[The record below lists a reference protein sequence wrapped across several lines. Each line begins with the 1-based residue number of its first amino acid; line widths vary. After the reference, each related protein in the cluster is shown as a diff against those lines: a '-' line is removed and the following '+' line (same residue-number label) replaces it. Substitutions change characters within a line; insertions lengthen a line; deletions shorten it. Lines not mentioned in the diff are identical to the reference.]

1 VSGEWGVGSGEWE
14 KDQRP
19 TDLSRHQQLSQSVP
33 DSSPTP
39 DPRLPTP
46 ASADLPKE
54 SSKTILFQF
63 VVFPL
68 GVVLIAVLIFFV
80 FGKLA
85 TDEQTI
91 PDYINA
97 IRSGSSHER
106 WQAAYQLSKSLKRG
120 EAKRYPNLERD
131 ISTLYANSKSDDPR
145 IRRYLG
151 MVLGTL
157 GDRRA
162 TPVLLDGLNDRD
174 VDNRIFTLM
183 ALGELRDPA
192 SIPRIAKA
200 TSDDDKDVRA
210 TAYYT
215 LGAIGDASAV
225 PALVNGLQEE
235 APDVRWNAAIG
246 LARLGDKRALAPLR
260 EILDR
265 SRLNRVATMREDQ
278 KEDAMIVAMSAYATL
293 AGRDAAPDLQRI
305 ASSDPSLRVRA
316 AAKQAVAEVAGSRG
330 LAVSR

>member
-1 VSGEWGVGSGEWE
+1 MSETPIP
-14 KDQRP
+14 Q
-19 TDLSRHQQLSQSVP
+19 TDV
-33 DSSPTP
+33 
-39 DPRLPTP
+39 
-46 ASADLPKE
+46 PKE
-54 SSKTILFQF
+54 SPKNILFQF

-68 GVVLIAVLIFFV
+68 GVVLIAVLIFFL
-80 FGKLA
+80 FGRLA

-91 PDYINA
+91 PDYLNA

-120 EAKRYPNLERD
+120 EAKRYPNLEQNVA
-131 ISTLYANSKSDDPR
+131 TLYTNSKTDDPR

-162 TPVLLDGLNDRD
+162 TPLLMDGLNDRD
-174 VDNRIFTLM
+174 TDNRIYALM

-192 SIPRIAKA
+192 AIPRIAQAVK
-200 TSDDDKDVRA
+200 DDDKDVRA

-215 LGAIGDASAV
+215 LGAIGDPSAI
-225 PALVNGLQEE
+225 PTLVNGLQEE

-246 LARLGDKRALAPLR
+246 LSRFGDQRAAAPLR

-278 KEDAMIVAMSAYATL
+278 KEDAMIVAMSAYARL
-293 AGRDAAPDLQRI
+293 AGRDAVPDLQRI
-305 ASSDPSLRVRA
+305 AAADPSLRVRA
-316 AAKQAVAEVAGSRG
+316 AAKQALDEVARSRG
-330 LAVSR
+330 PAVSK

>member
-1 VSGEWGVGSGEWE
+1 MKPPVE
-14 KDQRP
+14 
-19 TDLSRHQQLSQSVP
+19 QS
-33 DSSPTP
+33 SSPSP
-39 DPRLPTP
+39 HRSPPT
-46 ASADLPKE
+46 DLPKE

-68 GVVLIAVLIFFV
+68 GVVLIAVLIFFL

-85 TDEQTI
+85 TEEQTI
-91 PDYINA
+91 PDYLNS

-120 EAKRYPNLERD
+120 EAKRYPNIEHD
-131 ISTLYANSKSDDPR
+131 VATLYTNSKTDDPR

-162 TPVLLDGLNDRD
+162 TPLLLEGLNDRD
-174 VDNRIFTLM
+174 VDNRIYALM

-192 SIPRIAKA
+192 SIPRIAQA
-200 TSDDDKDVRA
+200 AADDDKDVRA
-210 TAYYT
+210 TAYFT
-215 LGAIGDASAV
+215 LGAIGDPSAV
-225 PALVNGLQEE
+225 PVLADGLKEE

-246 LARLGDKRALAPLR
+246 LARLGDKRALGPLR

-278 KEDAMIVAMSAYATL
+278 KEDAMIVAMSAYAKL
-293 AGRDAAPDLQRI
+293 AGPDAAPDLQRI
-305 ASSDPSLRVRA
+305 AVTDPSLPVRA
-316 AAKQAVAEVAGSRG
+316 AAKQALAEAAGSRG